1 MQTIDK
7 QGRLFGAI
15 NIVDALAVLVIIA
28 AVLAGV
34 ALISGDSTSIKTVTV
49 TGSTSVDEH
58 VADAV
63 VSSQTVIDDDVQSV
77 SVDAGNAT
85 EDQVT
90 LTITM
95 DLMAERISAGAYE
108 ARNERL
114 VVGRVL
120 SIDFGT
126 AIVSVRVVDIDPS
139 GGNS

>member
-1 MQTIDK
+1 VQTIDK

-15 NIVDALAVLVIIA
+15 NIVDALAVLIIIA

-49 TGSTSVDEH
+49 TGSATVDEH
-58 VADAV
+58 VADEV
-63 VSSQTVIDDDVQSV
+63 VSSPTVIDDDVQSV

-95 DLMAERISAGAYE
+95 DLMAEQTSPEAYE